1 VISGAAQRSCRNG
14 EAKSE
19 RAENHGE
26 RKEVANGSSAAAP
39 AVGVGGILLFEGE
52 GEPKES
58 EGVAVSIFPT
68 KILLASDG
76 SEEAELALMTAIDLT
91 DNTNSELHVVTV
103 GGAEYRHGYDIPES
117 GDFLKEAYKAIERE
131 AQETL
136 DEQVRKIE
144 EARGTVTE
152 AHLRMGRAAEEIV
165 NLGEEIGAG
174 LIIIGSRGRGGIR
187 RALMGSVSD
196 AVIRHAHCPVLVVRS
211 EERWAKERRAARGA

>member
-1 VISGAAQRSCRNG
+1 MISGAAQRSCRDS
-14 EAKSE
+14 EDKSE
-19 RAENHGE
+19 RTDNHGE

-76 SEEAELALMTAIDLT
+76 SEEAELALKTAIDLSN
-91 DNTNSELHVVTV
+91 NTSSELHVVTV

-117 GDFLKEAYKAIERE
+117 GDLLQETYKAIKRE

-136 DEQVRKIE
+136 DEQVKKIE
-144 EARGTVTE
+144 KARGTVTE
-152 AHLRMGRAAEEIV
+152 AHLRMGKAAAEIV
-165 NLGEEIGAG
+165 TLGEEIGAG

-196 AVIRHAHCPVLVVRS
+196 SVVRHAHCPVLVVRH
-211 EERWAKERRAARGA
+211 

>member
-1 VISGAAQRSCRNG
+1 MISGAAQRSCRDSEDKG
-14 EAKSE
+14 E
-19 RAENHGE
+19 RTENHGE

-39 AVGVGGILLFEGE
+39 AMGVGGILLFEVE

-76 SEEAELALMTAIDLT
+76 SEEAELALQTAIDLT
-91 DNTNSELHVVTV
+91 NNTNSELHVITV
-103 GGAEYRHGYDIPES
+103 EGVEYRHGYDIPES
-117 GDFLKEAYKAIERE
+117 GDLLQETFKAIERE

-136 DEQVRKIE
+136 DEQVKKIE
-144 EARGTVTE
+144 GARGTV
-152 AHLRMGRAAEEIV
+152 AKAYLRMGRAAEEIV

-196 AVIRHAHCPVLVVRS
+196 SVIRHAHCPVLVVRS